1 MITAL
6 LSGLVVGFILAMP
19 PGPIAVA
26 VMKSGLQDTF
36 RKGLGIGIGAALM
49 DIFYCLLVMLATA
62 SVADETTAF
71 LNNNTL
77 LVLGFQV
84 TCVVVMIIYGV
95 LNLRVKRTSLHVDK
109 NTGAPRQTWI
119 QRFSNKGPFFIGVGI
134 SLTNLANPTF
144 LPSLAYMAV
153 LMHQY
158 GAVKASIADHVL
170 FSFGFGAGMLG
181 WIAVL
186 LRLIMRFRSQMS
198 PRFIEGL
205 HRFAGLTFIGFG
217 TYIGFRVFSVIK
229 WPELLRLAFTL

>member
-6 LSGLVVGFILAMP
+6 LSGIVVGFLLAMP

-36 RKGLGIGIGAALM
+36 RKGIGIGLGAALM
-49 DIFYCLLVMLATA
+49 DILYCLLVMLATA

-71 LNNNTL
+71 LSNNTL
-77 LVLGFQV
+77 LVLGFQA
-84 TCVVVMIIYGV
+84 TCVVVMIGYGV
-95 LNLRVKRTSLHVDK
+95 LNLRVKRTPLAVGPDATS
-109 NTGAPRQTWI
+109 RQTWL
-119 QRFSNKGPFFIGVGI
+119 QRFNDKGPFFVGVGI

-144 LPSLAYMAV
+144 LPSLAYMTV

-158 GAVKASIADHVL
+158 GAVDAQLSDHLL

-181 WIAVL
+181 WITVL
-186 LRLIMRFRSQMS
+186 LRLIVRFRSRMS

>member
-6 LSGLVVGFILAMP
+6 LSGIVVGFILAMP

-36 RKGLGIGIGAALM
+36 RKGLSIGFGAALM
-49 DIFYCLLVMLATA
+49 DIVYCLLVMLATA
-62 SVADETTAF
+62 SVADQTTAF
-71 LNNNTL
+71 ISNNTL
-77 LVLGFQV
+77 LVLGFQAA
-84 TCVVVMIIYGV
+84 CVVVMIGYGV
-95 LNLRVKRTSLHVDK
+95 LNLRVKRTPLHVD
-109 NTGAPRQTWI
+109 NPNETPRQTWL

-144 LPSLAYMAV
+144 LPSLAYMTV

-158 GAVKASIADHVL
+158 GAVEAHLADHVL
-170 FSFGFGAGMLG
+170 FSFGFGVGMLG
-181 WIAVL
+181 WITVL
-186 LRLIMRFRSQMS
+186 LRLIVRFRSRMS